1 MKKTKK
7 IIGKIAASAIM
18 LLSSVSCLSVSA
30 EVDTGGIDMSSFN
43 TALNTVLNIIRWF
56 GIPLACIAIAIGGLA
71 IYFGQDGRQWG
82 KRTLIGGLI
91 GLAVVG
97 LGPTLVQ
104 GVGALFGL

>member
-43 TALNTVLNIIRWF
+43 TALNIIRWF